1 MKRLVEKI
9 VCGDKN
15 MPSLGKFQESL
26 KKFDVDEEI
35 ISRINEGFD
44 TIDSKTPKK
53 ERALY
58 FKRAVDIMD
67 ESIEAERFQEI
78 FEWNACC
85 KGGGREKASKHFAD
99 KNAHLSLD
107 EKLEL
112 IKDVPH
118 MGRPVRNEDGTI
130 TVHAVYYSDGDKF
143 LCACSS
149 FNGVKRDY
157 SVSRKYCFCCAG
169 HFKYHYEIM
178 LGVKLE
184 TLEIVSSP
192 LDSEGKNPC
201 VIKFVIT

>member
-1 MKRLVEKI
+1 
-9 VCGDKN
+9 

-26 KKFDVDEEI
+26 EKFNVDENI
-35 ISRINEGFD
+35 ISQINEGFE

-58 FKRAVDIMD
+58 FKQAVDIMS
-67 ESIEAERFQEI
+67 ENIEFEKFQEI

-85 KGGGREKASKHFAD
+85 KGGAREKASKFFA
-99 KNAHLSLD
+99 KNNERLSLE

-112 IKDVPH
+112 VKDVPY
-118 MGRPVRNEDGTI
+118 MGRAVKNEDGTI

-143 LCACSS
+143 LCACSN

-178 LGVKLE
+178 LGVKLK
-184 TLEIVSSP
+184 TLEVVSSP
-192 LDSEGKNPC
+192 LDSDGKNPC
-201 VIKFVIT
+201 IIKYEVI

>member
-1 MKRLVEKI
+1 
-9 VCGDKN
+9 

-26 KKFDVDEEI
+26 IRFNVDEKI
-35 ISRINEGFD
+35 VSQINEGFEKVD
-44 TIDSKTPKK
+44 CKTPKK

-67 ESIEAERFQEI
+67 ENMEADKFQEI

-85 KGGGREKASKHFAD
+85 KGGAREKASKAFA
-99 KNAHLSLD
+99 KMNERLSPE

-112 IKDVPH
+112 IKDVPY

-130 TVHAVYYSDGDKF
+130 TVHAVYYSDGEKF
-143 LCACSS
+143 LCACSN

-157 SVSRKYCFCCAG
+157 SVSKKYCFCCAG

-178 LGVKLE
+178 LGVKLK
-184 TLEIVSSP
+184 TLEVMSSP

-201 VIKFVIT
+201 IIKFGIENNEETI